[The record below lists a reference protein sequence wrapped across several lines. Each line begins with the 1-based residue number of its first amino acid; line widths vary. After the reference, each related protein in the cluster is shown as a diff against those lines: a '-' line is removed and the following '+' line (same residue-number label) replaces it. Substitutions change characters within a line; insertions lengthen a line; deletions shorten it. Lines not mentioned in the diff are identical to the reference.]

1 MASGDGKAALET
13 ARRALEH
20 ASPLESRVLRL
31 RTIANAARVLRALG
45 RLDEASKVSQPAL
58 AEALRLGLK
67 LRAAELRK

>member
-1 MASGDGKAALET
+1 
-13 ARRALEH
+13 
-20 ASPLESRVLRL
+20 VLRL